1 MRKIFVT
8 GIGTDIGK
16 TVVSAILVEALQAD
30 YWKPVQTGAFFSSDS
45 DTVRRLISNSVSVIH
60 PESYSLKDPKSPHE
74 AAANENVTID
84 PERIV
89 LPVSNNK
96 TLVIEG
102 AGGVM
107 VPLNDKF
114 FMVDLIKKLNAEAV
128 VVTQNYLGSI
138 NHSLL
143 TIDVLKQ
150 RGIKIAGIVFSGSPH
165 LPSEEIILN
174 YTGVKRL
181 AHIAK
186 EDKIDKSVILK
197 YTGAFAGI

>member
-1 MRKIFVT
+1 MRKLFVT
-8 GIGTDIGK
+8 GIGTDVGK
-16 TVVSAILVEALQAD
+16 TVVSAILVEALKAD

-45 DTVRRLISNSVSVIH
+45 DTVRKLISNSVSVIH

-84 PERIV
+84 PANII
-89 LPVSNNK
+89 LPASSNK
-96 TLVIEG
+96 ALVIEG

-107 VPLNDKF
+107 VPMNDSYF
-114 FMVDLIKKLNAEAV
+114 IIDLIKKFDAEAV

-143 TIDVLKQ
+143 TIDALKQ
-150 RGIKIAGIVFSGSPH
+150 RGIKIAGVVFNGSPH

-181 AHIAK
+181 ARLAR
-186 EDKIDKSVILK
+186 EDKIDKATILK
-197 YTGAFAGI
+197 YTKDFENI